1 MAKVSVIVPV
11 YNVEKYIE
19 RCARSLFE
27 QTLEDMEFVFID
39 DCTPDNSMGVL
50 AGVIND
56 YPQRKQQVVQYRM
69 PENSGLAKVR
79 KKGYEIAKGDYVIAC
94 DSDDYVDVKMYE
106 TMYNYATQNKLDIV
120 HCDID
125 IVDDDQI
132 IQTLT
137 INGTTSPD
145 GLKKGMIEGSISNS
159 LCNKLLNRSIFSVNE
174 IQYAE
179 AAMDED
185 NTLAVQFAYYAK
197 KIGYIKQSFY
207 KAYQNPQ
214 SVSRLPGEQQT
225 LAKYN
230 GSLKNSII
238 MIDFLKSHGFKD
250 TDLAVINAK
259 LRPKMTLCPALGNHT
274 IVKKWM
280 DTYPETNRQV
290 FYNKAI
296 SLRVKIKCALIIL
309 YLFPSAKKMVKIL
322 R

>member
-27 QTLEDMEFVFID
+27 QTLEDIEFVFID

-50 AGVIND
+50 ADVIND
-56 YPQRKQQVVQYRM
+56 YPQRRQQIVQFRM

-79 KKGYEIAKGDYVIAC
+79 KKGYEIATGDFVIAC
-94 DSDDYVDVKMYE
+94 DSDDYVDVNMYE
-106 TMYNYATQNKLDIV
+106 VMYNYAIRCNLDIV

-125 IVDDDQI
+125 IVDDDHI
-132 IQTLT
+132 IQTLSVRG
-137 INGTTSPD
+137 ITTSD
-145 GLKKGMIEGSISNS
+145 GLKNGMIEGQISNS
-159 LCNKLLNRSIFSVNE
+159 LCNKLIKRTIFLENRIH
-174 IQYAE
+174 YAE

-197 KIGYIKQSFY
+197 NIGYLRESFY
-207 KAYQNPQ
+207 KAYQNLQ

-225 LAKYN
+225 LAKYE
-230 GSLKNSII
+230 GSYKNSII
-238 MIDFLKSHGFKD
+238 MLDFLKSHGYKD

-259 LRPKMTLCPALGNHT
+259 LRPKMTLCPALRNHK
-274 IVKKWM
+274 IVKIWK

-290 FYNKAI
+290 FLNKMI
-296 SLRVKIKCALIIL
+296 SLKVKIKCALIIL
-309 YLFPSAKKMVKIL
+309 YLFPLAKKVVKSIQ
-322 R
+322 